1 MQLNLNISLPL
12 HPATI
17 KAEFMMRDD
26 AALAKHDAQW
36 LKEVSEEFEILLVEQ
51 MFKIMRTNVPESPLF
66 GENRGMEIF
75 REMLDGEFA
84 RLMVSRGGI
93 GMAQYLRDG
102 LNRASNSVDLTDDS
116 SFLRKAR

>member
-1 MQLNLNISLPL
+1 MRLDLNIRLPVN
-12 HPATI
+12 PATVRADLMI
-17 KAEFMMRDD
+17 RDE
-26 AALAKHDAQW
+26 AALAKHDAQR
-36 LKEVSEEFEILLVEQ
+36 LKWATEEFETLLIEQ
-51 MFKIMRTNVPESPLF
+51 MFKIMRANVPESPMF

-93 GMAQYLRDG
+93 GMAKYLQDG
-102 LNRASNSVDLTDDS
+102 FKRGSNSADLTDDS